1 MHLAQTKRYL
11 KGKWFGGGAKA
22 EVAATTTAKGS
33 ESRKSFSEEG
43 SLG

>member
-22 EVAATTTAKGS
+22 EAGS

-43 SLG
+43 SFYIQ